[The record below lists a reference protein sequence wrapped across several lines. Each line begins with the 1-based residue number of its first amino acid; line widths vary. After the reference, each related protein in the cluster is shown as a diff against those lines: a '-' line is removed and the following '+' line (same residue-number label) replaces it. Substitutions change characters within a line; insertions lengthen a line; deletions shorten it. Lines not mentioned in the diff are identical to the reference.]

1 MSDHSETRHL
11 RFGKSPAEIGRFT
24 YGFKKMRVVQFR
36 EGAKL
41 KIGSFCSIATGLTIM
56 LGGNHRV
63 DWATT
68 FPFGHIFANEL
79 GGGDIIGHPQSK
91 GDVIIGN
98 DVWLGQNTTIMSG
111 ITIGDG
117 AVVAANSNVVK
128 DIGEY
133 EVWGGNPAKFIKHR
147 FDDEIIDKLLSIKW
161 WDCSIQKVKR
171 IAPLLS
177 QSPDM
182 KVLEQVAKI
191 ASNEE

>member
-1 MSDHSETRHL
+1 
-11 RFGKSPAEIGRFT
+11 
-24 YGFKKMRVVQFR
+24 
-36 EGAKL
+36 
-41 KIGSFCSIATGLTIM
+41 
-56 LGGNHRV
+56 
-63 DWATT
+63 
-68 FPFGHIFANEL
+68 
-79 GGGDIIGHPQSK
+79 
-91 GDVIIGN
+91 
-98 DVWLGQNTTIMSG
+98 MSG